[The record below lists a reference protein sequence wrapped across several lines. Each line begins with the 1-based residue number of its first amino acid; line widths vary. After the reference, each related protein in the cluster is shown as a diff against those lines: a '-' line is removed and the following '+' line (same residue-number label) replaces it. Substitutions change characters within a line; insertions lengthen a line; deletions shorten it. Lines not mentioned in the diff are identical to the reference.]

1 MAEQNTTPQNKQQL
15 PNASATLVLGILSIV
30 TGCFILGLVL
40 GIIGLAI
47 SSKDKKMYEQNPD
60 AYAGFGSLNAG
71 RILSIIGIVL
81 GGLIIL
87 YWIVWVLIIGDAA
100 LTFIREAASY

>member
-1 MAEQNTTPQNKQQL
+1 MAEQKTTPQTRKPL
-15 PNASATLVLGILSIV
+15 PNASAALVLGILSVV

-47 SSKDKKMYEQNPD
+47 SSKDKKMYDENPQD
-60 AYAGFGSLNAG
+60 YTGYGSLNAG

-87 YWIVWVLIIGDAA
+87 YWIIWVLIIGGAA
-100 LTFIREAASY
+100 LTFLREANF

>member
-1 MAEQNTTPQNKQQL
+1 MAEKTTPQTKQQL

-30 TGCFILGLVL
+30 TGCFILGLIL
-40 GIIGLAI
+40 GIIGLVI
-47 SSKDKKMYEQNPD
+47 SSKDKKMYEENP
-60 AYAGFGSLNAG
+60 AGYTGYGSMNAG

-87 YWIVWVLIIGDAA
+87 YWVIWVLIIGGAA
-100 LTFIREAASY
+100 LTFLQDMHWS

>member
-1 MAEQNTTPQNKQQL
+1 MTEQEKTPQAKQQL

-30 TGCFILGLVL
+30 TGCFILGLIL

-47 SSKDKKMYEQNPD
+47 SSKDKRMYEENPKG
-60 AYAGFGSLNAG
+60 YTGYGSLNAG

-87 YWIVWVLIIGDAA
+87 YWIIWVLIIGGAA
-100 LTFIREAASY
+100 LTFLRDMNFA